1 MSGPCLSHRE
11 KKSLMNFTEEFKL
24 GNTEFIE
31 NRYIFKS
38 SRSELLHSA
47 FKKCLMKQ
55 SLQTEA
61 LSGKTLW
68 FCRYGDSSLCC
79 IKVGGADKVFVQYFL
94 LRCID
99 FCIKM

>member
-1 MSGPCLSHRE
+1 
-11 KKSLMNFTEEFKL
+11 MNFTGEVKLANKEFLEK
-24 GNTEFIE
+24 
-31 NRYIFKS
+31 RCIFKS
-38 SRSELLHSA
+38 SSSELPHSA

-61 LSGKTLW
+61 LNGKILW

-79 IKVGGADKVFVQYFL
+79 IKVGEADKVFVQYFL